1 MSVNRK
7 RSKTRAMS
15 SYANEGTPRRYVR
28 NKGQLSSLLPT
39 ITKKPS
45 DSFGLPSE
53 LARSPV
59 HGFYRNYNTQLYR
72 R

>member
-7 RSKTRAMS
+7 RSTTRSKS

-45 DSFGLPSE
+45 DSFGLPRE
-53 LARSPV
+53 LTRSPIS
-59 HGFYRNYNTQLYR
+59 GIYLII
-72 R
+72 

>member
-7 RSKTRAMS
+7 RSKTRSMS

-39 ITKKPS
+39 ITKN
-45 DSFGLPSE
+45 
-53 LARSPV
+53 LAIPLAYLV
-59 HGFYRNYNTQLYR
+59 N
-72 R
+72 

>member
-7 RSKTRAMS
+7 RSRTRSLS

-28 NKGQLSSLLPT
+28 NKSRTSLSLPT

-45 DSFGLPSE
+45 DSFGLPRE
-53 LARSPV
+53 LSRSPV
-59 HGFYRNYNTQLYR
+59 HGFYGNYHSQLYKE
-72 R
+72 

>member
-1 MSVNRK
+1 MSINRK
-7 RSKTRAMS
+7 RSTTRSQS

-59 HGFYRNYNTQLYR
+59 HAFYRNYHTQLYKG
-72 R
+72 

>member
-7 RSKTRAMS
+7 RSTTRSKS
-15 SYANEGTPRRYVR
+15 SYANEGTPRKYVR
-28 NKGQLSSLLPT
+28 NKAQLSSSFPT

-53 LARSPV
+53 LVRSPV
-59 HGFYRNYNTQLYR
+59 HGFYSNYNTQLYKG
-72 R
+72 